1 MDKKKHASHNLIDLI
16 INSRNIIE
24 KVFAVAVICSVV
36 AACFVSVNYDLSK
49 YLPDTAPSKQGLNIM
64 EEEFG
69 YPGTARVMVG
79 EVSLYE
85 AKTYKD
91 RISNIDG
98 VNMVTWADTAT
109 DVYQSHLFI
118 DYDNI
123 EDYYKDGYAV
133 MDIIFDEGD
142 SDPSTRQAIDEI
154 EKITGDKGYLMGSAV
169 QDKSLDETL
178 TREIAIAM
186 VMGVV
191 MIAVILCLTTTSWF
205 EPFLFLF
212 IMGVA
217 IIINMGTNLII
228 GEVSFM
234 TFSVASILQLAI
246 AMDYSV
252 FLLHSFTRE
261 REAGLEPVQAVA
273 NALRSSVTSILSSGA
288 TTIVGFLVLMLMQ
301 FKIGFDLGF
310 VLAKGIVISLLTVL
324 LLMPA
329 LLLRWGD
336 KIEKTEHRSFM
347 PSFRGLGKF
356 VFKIRYGVLAVIA
369 ILVIP
374 AFTAQNMN
382 TFSYGNSA
390 LGSSPGTK
398 VYEDEQEI
406 NARFGRSNLV
416 LALIPNT
423 NNVTER
429 ELTHTLE
436 DLNYTKSVT
445 SLSGTLPEGIPE
457 NFLPESLTGQL
468 HTEDYSRMLIYIRT
482 KDESDLAFQCADEI
496 RSIVQSYYPEDSYI
510 VGMTPS
516 TQDIK
521 SIITTDYNYVNI
533 LSLLGVAIVILFT
546 FHSAI
551 IPIVVM
557 IPIEVAI
564 FFNMALPYFTGDT
577 MIYMGYIIVSCLQL
591 GATVDYSILMSNN
604 YLDARTDMNKKE
616 AAVQA
621 ISQSALSILTSG
633 SILTI
638 VGYGLYFISTV
649 SAIADMGHLVGRGA
663 LLSLLLVLF
672 LLPVLLVMSDKIIF
686 NQMRRRKHAEKLRQ
700 AKLKQVQLS
709 MRQKRK
715 MRRRKLRKALRYHK
729 RKAWIEQRKKKKE
742 KIEQE
747 KIDINALAGVSEKEK
762 EDIDHE

>member
-1 MDKKKHASHNLIDLI
+1 MDKKKHASHDLIDFI
-16 INSRNIIE
+16 INKRNWIE
-24 KVFAVAVICSVV
+24 KVFAIAVVLSAI
-36 AACFVSVNYDLSK
+36 AFCFVKVNYDLSK
-49 YLPDTAPSKQGLNIM
+49 YLPDDAPSKAGLNIM
-64 EEEFG
+64 EDEFG

-85 AKTYKD
+85 AKMYKE
-91 RISNIDG
+91 RIADIDG

-109 DVYQSHLFI
+109 DVYQSNLFI
-118 DYDNI
+118 NYDNI

-142 SDPSTRQAIDEI
+142 SDQKTHDAINQI
-154 EKITGDKGYLMGSAV
+154 EALTGDKGYLMGSAV
-169 QDKSLDETL
+169 QNKSLDETL

-186 VMGVV
+186 AMGVV

-217 IIINMGTNLII
+217 IIINMGTNIFL
-228 GEVSFM
+228 GEISFL
-234 TFSVASILQLAI
+234 TFSTAAILQLAI

-261 REAGLEPVQAVA
+261 RHAGVEPVQAVA
-273 NALRSSVTSILSSGA
+273 NAVRSSVTSILSSGA
-288 TTIVGFLVLMLMQ
+288 TTIVGFLVLMLMR
-301 FKIGFDLGF
+301 FKIGFDMGL

-336 KIEKTEHRSFM
+336 KIEKTAHRPFM
-347 PSFRGLGKF
+347 PSFEGLGKV
-356 VFKIRYGVLAVIA
+356 VFKVRYGVLILIA
-369 ILVIP
+369 LLVIP

-382 TFSYGNSA
+382 QFRYGNSA

-406 NARFGRSNLV
+406 NNRFGRSNLV

-429 ELTHTLE
+429 ALTEALK
-436 DLNYTKSVT
+436 DLDYVKSVT
-445 SLSGTLPEGIPE
+445 SLAGTLPEGIPE
-457 NFLPESLTGQL
+457 KFLPESLTSQL
-468 HTEDYSRMLIYIRT
+468 HTKDYGRMLIYLKT
-482 KDESDLAFQCADEI
+482 KDESAYAYQCTDEI
-496 RSIVQSYYPEDSYI
+496 RSIVQSYYPEDSHL

-516 TQDIK
+516 TQDIQ
-521 SIITTDYNYVNI
+521 SIITKDYEFVNV
-533 LSLLGVAIVILFT
+533 LSLLGVAIVIMLT

-551 IPIVVM
+551 IPLVVM

-564 FFNMALPYFTGDT
+564 FFNMALPYLTGNT

-591 GATVDYSILMSNN
+591 GATVDYSILMTNN
-604 YLDARTDMNKKE
+604 YLDARTNLPKK
-616 AAVQA
+616 AAAIQA

-663 LLSLLLVLF
+663 FLSLLLVLF
-672 LLPVLLVMSDKIIF
+672 LLPVLLTASDKLIF
-686 NQMRRRKHAEKLRQ
+686 DRMRRRAQNEKLRA
-700 AKLKQVQLS
+700 AKMRKVQLTLES
-709 MRQKRK
+709 KRR
-715 MRRRKLRKALRYHK
+715 MRRRAVRKAMRFRK
-729 RKAWIEQRKKKKE
+729 RKAWLEKRQQKKLQAA
-742 KIEQE
+742 QE
-747 KIDINALAGVSEKEK
+747 KNSKNRK
-762 EDIDHE
+762 EDSHDDEE

>member
-1 MDKKKHASHNLIDLI
+1 MDKKKHASHDLIDFI
-16 INSRNIIE
+16 INKRNWIE
-24 KVFAVAVICSVV
+24 KVFAIAVVLSAI
-36 AACFVSVNYDLSK
+36 AFCFVKVNYDLSK
-49 YLPDTAPSKQGLNIM
+49 YLPDDAPSKAGLNIM
-64 EEEFG
+64 EDEFG

-85 AKTYKD
+85 AKMYKE
-91 RISNIDG
+91 RIADIDG

-109 DVYQSHLFI
+109 DVYQSNLFI
-118 DYDNI
+118 NYDNI

-142 SDPSTRQAIDEI
+142 SDQKTHDAINQI
-154 EKITGDKGYLMGSAV
+154 EALTGDKGYLMGSAV
-169 QDKSLDETL
+169 QNKSLDETL

-186 VMGVV
+186 AMGVV

-217 IIINMGTNLII
+217 IIINMGTNIFL
-228 GEVSFM
+228 GEISFL
-234 TFSVASILQLAI
+234 TFSTAAILQLAI

-261 REAGLEPVQAVA
+261 RHAGVEPVQAVA
-273 NALRSSVTSILSSGA
+273 NAVRSSVTSILSSGA
-288 TTIVGFLVLMLMQ
+288 TTIVGFLVLMLMR
-301 FKIGFDLGF
+301 FKIGFDMGL

-336 KIEKTEHRSFM
+336 KIEKTAHRPFM
-347 PSFRGLGKF
+347 PSFEGLGKV
-356 VFKIRYGVLAVIA
+356 VFKVRYGVLILIA
-369 ILVIP
+369 LLVVP

-382 TFSYGNSA
+382 QFRYGNGA

-406 NARFGRSNLV
+406 NNRFGRSNLV

-429 ELTHTLE
+429 ALTEELK
-436 DLNYTKSVT
+436 DLDYVKSVT
-445 SLSGTLPEGIPE
+445 SLAGTLPEGIPE
-457 NFLPESLTGQL
+457 KFLPESLTSQL
-468 HTEDYSRMLIYIRT
+468 HTKDYSRMLIYLKT
-482 KDESDLAFQCADEI
+482 KDESVYAYQCTDEI
-496 RSIVQSYYPEDSYI
+496 RSIVQSYYPEDSHL

-516 TQDIK
+516 TQDIQ
-521 SIITTDYNYVNI
+521 SIITKDYEFVNV
-533 LSLLGVAIVILFT
+533 LSLLGVAIVIMLT

-551 IPIVVM
+551 IPLVVM

-564 FFNMALPYFTGDT
+564 FFNMALPYLTGNT

-591 GATVDYSILMSNN
+591 GATVDYSILMTNN
-604 YLDARTDMNKKE
+604 YLDARTNLPKKE
-616 AAVQA
+616 AAIQA

-663 LLSLLLVLF
+663 FLSLLLVLF
-672 LLPVLLVMSDKIIF
+672 LLPVLLTVSDKLIF
-686 NQMRRRKHAEKLRQ
+686 DQMRRRAQNEKLRA
-700 AKLKQVQLS
+700 AKMRKVQLTLES
-709 MRQKRK
+709 RRR
-715 MRRRKLRKALRYHK
+715 MRRRAVRKAMRFRK
-729 RKAWIEQRKKKKE
+729 RKAWLEKRQQKKLQAA
-742 KIEQE
+742 QE
-747 KIDINALAGVSEKEK
+747 KNSKNRK
-762 EDIDHE
+762 EDSHDDEE

>member
-1 MDKKKHASHNLIDLI
+1 MEKKKHTSHNLIDFI
-16 INSRNIIE
+16 INKRNWIE
-24 KVFAVAVICSVV
+24 RIFAIAVILS
-36 AACFVSVNYDLSK
+36 AIAFCFVKVNYDLSK
-49 YLPDTAPSKQGLNIM
+49 YLPDDAPSKAGLNVM

-85 AKTYKD
+85 AKLYKD
-91 RISNIDG
+91 RIADIDG
-98 VNMVTWADTAT
+98 VNMVSWADTAT
-109 DVYQSHLFI
+109 DVYQSNLFVN
-118 DYDNI
+118 YDNI

-142 SDPSTRQAIDEI
+142 SDPKTHDAIQEI
-154 EKITGDKGYLMGSAV
+154 EDITGDKGYLMGSAV
-169 QDKSLDETL
+169 QNKSLDETL

-186 VMGVV
+186 VMGVI

-217 IIINMGTNLII
+217 IIINMGTNIFL
-228 GEVSFM
+228 GEISFL
-234 TFSVASILQLAI
+234 TFSTAAILQLAI

-261 REAGLEPVQAVA
+261 RHAGIEPVQAVA
-273 NALRSSVTSILSSGA
+273 NAVRSSVTSILSSGA
-288 TTIVGFLVLMLMQ
+288 TTIVGFLVLMLMR
-301 FKIGFDLGF
+301 FKIGFDMGL

-336 KIEKTEHRSFM
+336 KIERTAHRSFM
-347 PSFRGLGKF
+347 PSFEGLGKV
-356 VFKIRYGVLAVIA
+356 VFKVRYGVL
-369 ILVIP
+369 ILVALLVVP

-382 TFSYGNSA
+382 QFRYGNGA

-398 VYEDEQEI
+398 VYEDEQAI
-406 NARFGRSNLV
+406 NTRFGRSNLV

-429 ELTHTLE
+429 ALTQELQ
-436 DLNYTKSVT
+436 DLKYVKSVT
-445 SLSGTLPEGIPE
+445 SLAGTLPEGVPE
-457 NFLPESLTGQL
+457 DFLPEFLTSQL
-468 HTEDYSRMLIYIRT
+468 HTDHYSRMLIYLKT
-482 KDESDLAFQCADEI
+482 KDESTYAYQCTDEV
-496 RSIVQSYYPEDSYI
+496 RSIVESYYPEDSYL

-516 TQDIK
+516 TQDIQ
-521 SIITTDYNYVNI
+521 SIITNDYNFVNV

-564 FFNMALPYFTGDT
+564 FFNMAMPYLTGDT

-591 GATVDYSILMSNN
+591 GATVDYSILMTNN
-604 YLDARTDMNKKE
+604 YLDARTNLPKKE
-616 AAVQA
+616 AAIHA
-621 ISQSALSILTSG
+621 IAQSALSILTSG

-638 VGYGLYFISTV
+638 VGYGLYYISTV

-663 LLSLLLVLF
+663 LLSLTLVLF
-672 LLPVLLVMSDKIIF
+672 LLPVLLVLSDQLVF
-686 NQMRRRKHAEKLRQ
+686 NQMYRRAQYEKLRA
-700 AKLKQVQLS
+700 AKMRKVQLTLES
-709 MRQKRK
+709 KRR
-715 MRRRKLRKALRYHK
+715 MRRRAIRKAMRFHK
-729 RKAWIEQRKKKKE
+729 RKAWLEKRKQKKSQKSLE
-742 KIEQE
+742 HANE
-747 KIDINALAGVSEKEK
+747 AWK
-762 EDIDHE
+762 EDSHHEEK

>member
-1 MDKKKHASHNLIDLI
+1 MEKKKHTSHNLIDFI
-16 INSRNIIE
+16 INKRNWIE
-24 KVFAVAVICSVV
+24 RIFAIAVILS
-36 AACFVSVNYDLSK
+36 AIAFCFVKVNYDLSK
-49 YLPDTAPSKQGLNIM
+49 YLPDDAPSKAGLNVM

-85 AKTYKD
+85 AKLYKD
-91 RISNIDG
+91 RIADIDG
-98 VNMVTWADTAT
+98 VNMVSWADTAT
-109 DVYQSHLFI
+109 DVYQSNLFVN
-118 DYDNI
+118 YDNI

-142 SDPSTRQAIDEI
+142 SDPKTHDAIQEI
-154 EKITGDKGYLMGSAV
+154 EDITGDKGYLMGSAV
-169 QDKSLDETL
+169 QNKSLDETL

-186 VMGVV
+186 VMGVI

-217 IIINMGTNLII
+217 IIINMGTNIFL
-228 GEVSFM
+228 GEISFL
-234 TFSVASILQLAI
+234 TFSTAAILQLAI

-261 REAGLEPVQAVA
+261 RHAGIEPVQAVA
-273 NALRSSVTSILSSGA
+273 NAVRSSVTSILSSGA
-288 TTIVGFLVLMLMQ
+288 TTIVGFLVLMLMR
-301 FKIGFDLGF
+301 FKIGFDMGL

-336 KIEKTEHRSFM
+336 KIERTAHRSFM
-347 PSFRGLGKF
+347 PSFEGLGKV
-356 VFKIRYGVLAVIA
+356 VFKVRYGVL
-369 ILVIP
+369 ILVALLVVP

-382 TFSYGNSA
+382 QFRYGNGA

-398 VYEDEQEI
+398 VYEDEQAI
-406 NARFGRSNLV
+406 NTRFGRSNLV

-429 ELTHTLE
+429 ALTQELQ
-436 DLNYTKSVT
+436 DLKYVKSVT
-445 SLSGTLPEGIPE
+445 SLAGTLPEGVPE
-457 NFLPESLTGQL
+457 DFLPESLTSQL
-468 HTEDYSRMLIYIRT
+468 HTDHYSRMLIYLKT
-482 KDESDLAFQCADEI
+482 KDESTYAYQCTDEV
-496 RSIVQSYYPEDSYI
+496 RSIVESYYPEDSYL

-516 TQDIK
+516 TQDIQ
-521 SIITTDYNYVNI
+521 SIITNDYNFVNV

-564 FFNMALPYFTGDT
+564 FFNMAMPYLTGDT

-591 GATVDYSILMSNN
+591 GATVDYSILMTNN
-604 YLDARTDMNKKE
+604 YLDARTNLPKKE
-616 AAVQA
+616 AAIHA
-621 ISQSALSILTSG
+621 IAQSALSILTSG

-638 VGYGLYFISTV
+638 VGYGLYYISTV

-663 LLSLLLVLF
+663 LLSLMLVLF
-672 LLPVLLVMSDKIIF
+672 LLPVLLVLSDQLVF
-686 NQMRRRKHAEKLRQ
+686 NQMYRRAQYEKLRA
-700 AKLKQVQLS
+700 AKMRKVQLTLES
-709 MRQKRK
+709 KRR
-715 MRRRKLRKALRYHK
+715 MRRRAIRKAMRFRK
-729 RKAWIEQRKKKKE
+729 RKAWLEKRKQKKSQKSLE
-742 KIEQE
+742 HANE
-747 KIDINALAGVSEKEK
+747 AWK
-762 EDIDHE
+762 EDSHHEEK

>member
-36 AACFVSVNYDLSK
+36 ATCFVSVNYDLSK

-85 AKTYKD
+85 AKMYKD
-91 RISNIDG
+91 RISNVDG

-109 DVYQSHLFI
+109 DVYQSQLFI

-133 MDIIFDEGD
+133 MDIIFDDGD

-154 EKITGDKGYLMGSAV
+154 EKITGDKGYLMGAAV

-186 VMGVV
+186 AMGVV

-347 PSFRGLGKF
+347 PSFHGLGKF

-382 TFSYGNSA
+382 AFSYGNSA

-398 VYEDEQEI
+398 VYEDEQAI

-445 SLSGTLPEGIPE
+445 SLSGALPEGIPE
-457 NFLPESLTGQL
+457 SFLPESLTGQL

-521 SIITTDYNYVNI
+521 SIITTDYSYVNI

-604 YLDARTDMNKKE
+604 YLDARTDMDKKE
-616 AAVQA
+616 AAIQA

-715 MRRRKLRKALRYHK
+715 MRRRKLRKALRYRK
-729 RKAWIEQRKKKKE
+729 RKAWMEQRKRKHE

-747 KIDINALAGVSEKEK
+747 KIDINALARTPEEEK
-762 EDIDHE
+762 EDTDHE

>member
-1 MDKKKHASHNLIDLI
+1 MEKKKHTSHNLIDFI
-16 INSRNIIE
+16 INKRNWIE
-24 KVFAVAVICSVV
+24 RIFAIAVILS
-36 AACFVSVNYDLSK
+36 AIAFCFVKVNYDLSK
-49 YLPDTAPSKQGLNIM
+49 YLPDDAPSKAGLNVM

-85 AKTYKD
+85 AKLYKD
-91 RISNIDG
+91 RIADIDG
-98 VNMVTWADTAT
+98 VNMVSWADTAT
-109 DVYQSHLFI
+109 DVYQSNLFVN
-118 DYDNI
+118 YDNI

-142 SDPSTRQAIDEI
+142 SDPKTHDAIQEI
-154 EKITGDKGYLMGSAV
+154 EDITGDKGYLMGSAV
-169 QDKSLDETL
+169 QNKSLDKTL

-186 VMGVV
+186 VMGVI

-217 IIINMGTNLII
+217 IIINMGTNIFL
-228 GEVSFM
+228 GEISFL
-234 TFSVASILQLAI
+234 TFSTAAILQLAI

-261 REAGLEPVQAVA
+261 RHAGIEPVQAVA
-273 NALRSSVTSILSSGA
+273 NAVRSSVTSILSSGA
-288 TTIVGFLVLMLMQ
+288 TTIVGFLVLMLMR
-301 FKIGFDLGF
+301 FKIGFDMGL

-336 KIEKTEHRSFM
+336 KIERTAHRSFM
-347 PSFRGLGKF
+347 PSFEGLGKV
-356 VFKIRYGVLAVIA
+356 VFKVRYGVL
-369 ILVIP
+369 ILVALLVVP

-382 TFSYGNSA
+382 QFRYGNGA

-398 VYEDEQEI
+398 VYEDEQAI
-406 NARFGRSNLV
+406 NTRFGRSNLV

-429 ELTHTLE
+429 ALTQELQ
-436 DLNYTKSVT
+436 DLKYVKSVT
-445 SLSGTLPEGIPE
+445 SLAGTLPEGVPE
-457 NFLPESLTGQL
+457 DFLPESLTSQL
-468 HTEDYSRMLIYIRT
+468 HTDHYSRMLIYLKT
-482 KDESDLAFQCADEI
+482 KDESTYAYQCTDEV
-496 RSIVQSYYPEDSYI
+496 RSIVESYYPEDSYL

-516 TQDIK
+516 TQDIQ
-521 SIITTDYNYVNI
+521 SIITNDYNFVNV

-564 FFNMALPYFTGDT
+564 FFNMAMPYLTGDT

-591 GATVDYSILMSNN
+591 GATVDYSILMTNN
-604 YLDARTDMNKKE
+604 YLDARTNLPKKE
-616 AAVQA
+616 AAIHA
-621 ISQSALSILTSG
+621 IAQSALSILTSG

-638 VGYGLYFISTV
+638 VGYGLYYISTV

-663 LLSLLLVLF
+663 LLSLTLVLF
-672 LLPVLLVMSDKIIF
+672 LLPVLLVLSDQLVF
-686 NQMRRRKHAEKLRQ
+686 NQMYRRAQYEKLRA
-700 AKLKQVQLS
+700 AKMRKVQLTLES
-709 MRQKRK
+709 KRR
-715 MRRRKLRKALRYHK
+715 MRRRAIRKAMRFRK
-729 RKAWIEQRKKKKE
+729 RKAWLEKRKQKKSQKSLE
-742 KIEQE
+742 HANE
-747 KIDINALAGVSEKEK
+747 AWK
-762 EDIDHE
+762 EDSHHEEK

>member
-1 MDKKKHASHNLIDLI
+1 MEKKKHTSHNLIDFI
-16 INSRNIIE
+16 INKRNWIE
-24 KVFAVAVICSVV
+24 RIFAIAVILS
-36 AACFVSVNYDLSK
+36 AIAFCFVKVNYDLSK
-49 YLPDTAPSKQGLNIM
+49 YLPDDAPSKAGLNVM
-64 EEEFG
+64 EDEFG

-85 AKTYKD
+85 AKLYKD
-91 RISNIDG
+91 RIADIDG
-98 VNMVTWADTAT
+98 VNMVSWADTAT
-109 DVYQSHLFI
+109 DVYQSNLFVN
-118 DYDNI
+118 YDNI

-142 SDPSTRQAIDEI
+142 SDPKTHDAIQEI
-154 EKITGDKGYLMGSAV
+154 EDITGDKGYLMGSAV
-169 QDKSLDETL
+169 QNKSLDETL

-186 VMGVV
+186 VMGVI

-217 IIINMGTNLII
+217 IIINMGTNIFL
-228 GEVSFM
+228 GEISFL
-234 TFSVASILQLAI
+234 TFSTAAILQLAI

-261 REAGLEPVQAVA
+261 RHAGIEPVQAVA
-273 NALRSSVTSILSSGA
+273 NAVRSSVTSILSSGA
-288 TTIVGFLVLMLMQ
+288 TTIVGFLVLMLMR
-301 FKIGFDLGF
+301 FKIGFDMGL

-336 KIEKTEHRSFM
+336 KIERTAHRSFM
-347 PSFRGLGKF
+347 PSFEGLGKV
-356 VFKIRYGVLAVIA
+356 VFKVRYGVL
-369 ILVIP
+369 ILVALLVVP

-382 TFSYGNSA
+382 QFRYGNGA

-398 VYEDEQEI
+398 VYEDEQAI
-406 NARFGRSNLV
+406 NTRFGRSNLV

-429 ELTHTLE
+429 ALTQELQ
-436 DLNYTKSVT
+436 DLKYVKSVT
-445 SLSGTLPEGIPE
+445 SLAGTLPEGVPE
-457 NFLPESLTGQL
+457 DFLPESLTSQL
-468 HTEDYSRMLIYIRT
+468 HTDHYSRMLIYLKT
-482 KDESDLAFQCADEI
+482 KDESTYAYQCTDEV
-496 RSIVQSYYPEDSYI
+496 RSIVESYYPEDSYL

-516 TQDIK
+516 TQDIQ
-521 SIITTDYNYVNI
+521 SIITNDYNFVNV

-564 FFNMALPYFTGDT
+564 FFNMAMPYLTGDT

-591 GATVDYSILMSNN
+591 GATVDYSILMTNN
-604 YLDARTDMNKKE
+604 YLDARTNLPKKE
-616 AAVQA
+616 AAIHA
-621 ISQSALSILTSG
+621 IAQSALSILTSG

-638 VGYGLYFISTV
+638 VGYGLYYISTV

-663 LLSLLLVLF
+663 LLSLTLVLF
-672 LLPVLLVMSDKIIF
+672 LLPVLLVLSDQLVF
-686 NQMRRRKHAEKLRQ
+686 NQMYRRAQYEKLRA
-700 AKLKQVQLS
+700 AKMRKVQLTLES
-709 MRQKRK
+709 KRR
-715 MRRRKLRKALRYHK
+715 MRRRAIRKAMRFRK
-729 RKAWIEQRKKKKE
+729 RKAWLEKRKQKKSQKSLE
-742 KIEQE
+742 HANE
-747 KIDINALAGVSEKEK
+747 AWK
-762 EDIDHE
+762 EDSHHEEK

>member
-1 MDKKKHASHNLIDLI
+1 MEKKKHTSHNLIDFI
-16 INSRNIIE
+16 INKRNWIE
-24 KVFAVAVICSVV
+24 RIFAIAVILS
-36 AACFVSVNYDLSK
+36 AIAFCFVKVNYDLSK
-49 YLPDTAPSKQGLNIM
+49 YLPDDAPSKAGLNVM

-79 EVSLYE
+79 KVSLYE
-85 AKTYKD
+85 AKLYKD
-91 RISNIDG
+91 RIADIDG
-98 VNMVTWADTAT
+98 VNMVSWADTAT
-109 DVYQSHLFI
+109 DVYQSNLFVN
-118 DYDNI
+118 YDNI

-142 SDPSTRQAIDEI
+142 SDPKTHDAIQEI
-154 EKITGDKGYLMGSAV
+154 EDITGDKGYLMGSAV
-169 QDKSLDETL
+169 QNKSLDETL

-186 VMGVV
+186 VMGVI

-217 IIINMGTNLII
+217 IIINMGTNIFL
-228 GEVSFM
+228 GEISFL
-234 TFSVASILQLAI
+234 TFSTAAILQLAI

-261 REAGLEPVQAVA
+261 RHAGIEPVQAVA
-273 NALRSSVTSILSSGA
+273 NAVRSSVTSILSSGA
-288 TTIVGFLVLMLMQ
+288 TTIVGFLVLMLMR
-301 FKIGFDLGF
+301 FKIGFDMGL

-336 KIEKTEHRSFM
+336 KIERTAHRSFM
-347 PSFRGLGKF
+347 PSFEGLGKV
-356 VFKIRYGVLAVIA
+356 VFKVRYGVL
-369 ILVIP
+369 ILVALLVVP

-382 TFSYGNSA
+382 QFRYGNGA

-398 VYEDEQEI
+398 VYEDEQAI
-406 NARFGRSNLV
+406 NTRFGRSNLV

-429 ELTHTLE
+429 ALTQELQ
-436 DLNYTKSVT
+436 DLKYVKSVT
-445 SLSGTLPEGIPE
+445 SLAGTLPEGVPE
-457 NFLPESLTGQL
+457 DFLPESLTSQL
-468 HTEDYSRMLIYIRT
+468 HTDHYSRMLIYLKT
-482 KDESDLAFQCADEI
+482 KDESTYAYQCTDEV
-496 RSIVQSYYPEDSYI
+496 RSIVESYYPEDSYL

-516 TQDIK
+516 TQDIQ
-521 SIITTDYNYVNI
+521 SIITNDYNFVNV
-533 LSLLGVAIVILFT
+533 LSLLGVAFVILFT

-564 FFNMALPYFTGDT
+564 FFNMAMPYLTGDT

-591 GATVDYSILMSNN
+591 GATVDYSILMTNN
-604 YLDARTDMNKKE
+604 YLDARTNLPKKE
-616 AAVQA
+616 AAIHA
-621 ISQSALSILTSG
+621 IAQSALSILTSG

-638 VGYGLYFISTV
+638 VGYGLYYISTV

-663 LLSLLLVLF
+663 LLSLTLVLF
-672 LLPVLLVMSDKIIF
+672 LLPVLLVLSDQLVF
-686 NQMRRRKHAEKLRQ
+686 NQMYRRAQYEKLRA
-700 AKLKQVQLS
+700 AKMRKVQLTLES
-709 MRQKRK
+709 KRR
-715 MRRRKLRKALRYHK
+715 MRRRAIRKAMRFRK
-729 RKAWIEQRKKKKE
+729 RKAWLEKRKQKKSQKSLE
-742 KIEQE
+742 HANE
-747 KIDINALAGVSEKEK
+747 AWK
-762 EDIDHE
+762 EDSHHEEK

>member
-1 MDKKKHASHNLIDLI
+1 MEKKKHTSHNLIDFI
-16 INSRNIIE
+16 INWIE
-24 KVFAVAVICSVV
+24 RIFAIAVILS
-36 AACFVSVNYDLSK
+36 AIAFCFVKVNYDLSK
-49 YLPDTAPSKQGLNIM
+49 YLPDDAPSKAGLNVM

-85 AKTYKD
+85 AKLYKD
-91 RISNIDG
+91 RIADIDG
-98 VNMVTWADTAT
+98 VNMVSWADTAT
-109 DVYQSHLFI
+109 DVYQSNLFVN
-118 DYDNI
+118 YDNI

-142 SDPSTRQAIDEI
+142 SDPKTHDAIQEI
-154 EKITGDKGYLMGSAV
+154 EDITGDKGYLMGSAV
-169 QDKSLDETL
+169 QNKSLDETL

-186 VMGVV
+186 VMGVI

-217 IIINMGTNLII
+217 IIINMGTNIFL
-228 GEVSFM
+228 GEISFL
-234 TFSVASILQLAI
+234 TFSTAAILQLAI

-261 REAGLEPVQAVA
+261 RHAGIEPVQAVA
-273 NALRSSVTSILSSGA
+273 NAVRSSVTSILSSGA
-288 TTIVGFLVLMLMQ
+288 TTIVGFLVLMLMR
-301 FKIGFDLGF
+301 FKIWFDMGL

-336 KIEKTEHRSFM
+336 KIERTAHRSFM
-347 PSFRGLGKF
+347 PSFEGLGKV
-356 VFKIRYGVLAVIA
+356 VFKVRYGVL
-369 ILVIP
+369 ILVALLVVP

-382 TFSYGNSA
+382 QFRYGNGA

-398 VYEDEQEI
+398 VYEDEQAI
-406 NARFGRSNLV
+406 NTRFGRSNLV

-429 ELTHTLE
+429 ALTQELQ
-436 DLNYTKSVT
+436 DLKYVKSVT
-445 SLSGTLPEGIPE
+445 SLAGTLPEGVPE
-457 NFLPESLTGQL
+457 DFLPESLTSQL
-468 HTEDYSRMLIYIRT
+468 HTDHYSRMLIYLKT
-482 KDESDLAFQCADEI
+482 KDESTYAYQCTDEV
-496 RSIVQSYYPEDSYI
+496 RSIVESYYPEDSYL

-516 TQDIK
+516 TQDIQ
-521 SIITTDYNYVNI
+521 SIITNDYNFVNV

-564 FFNMALPYFTGDT
+564 FFNMAMPYLTGDT

-591 GATVDYSILMSNN
+591 GATVDYSILMTNN
-604 YLDARTDMNKKE
+604 YLDARTNLPKKE
-616 AAVQA
+616 AAIHA
-621 ISQSALSILTSG
+621 IAQSALSILTSG

-638 VGYGLYFISTV
+638 VGYGLYYISTV

-663 LLSLLLVLF
+663 LLSLTLVLF
-672 LLPVLLVMSDKIIF
+672 LLPVLLVLSDQLVF
-686 NQMRRRKHAEKLRQ
+686 NQMYRRAQYEKLRA
-700 AKLKQVQLS
+700 AKMRKVQLTLES
-709 MRQKRK
+709 KRR
-715 MRRRKLRKALRYHK
+715 MRRRAIRKAMRFHK
-729 RKAWIEQRKKKKE
+729 RKAWLEKRKQKKSQKSLE
-742 KIEQE
+742 HANE
-747 KIDINALAGVSEKEK
+747 AWK
-762 EDIDHE
+762 EDSHHEEK

>member
-1 MDKKKHASHNLIDLI
+1 MEKKKHTSHNLIDFI
-16 INSRNIIE
+16 INKRNWIE
-24 KVFAVAVICSVV
+24 RIFAIAVILS
-36 AACFVSVNYDLSK
+36 AIAFCFVKVNYDLSK
-49 YLPDTAPSKQGLNIM
+49 YLPDDAPSKAGLNVM

-85 AKTYKD
+85 AKLYKD
-91 RISNIDG
+91 RIADIDG
-98 VNMVTWADTAT
+98 VNMVSWADTAT
-109 DVYQSHLFI
+109 DVYQSNLFVN
-118 DYDNI
+118 YDNI

-142 SDPSTRQAIDEI
+142 SDPKTHDAIQEI
-154 EKITGDKGYLMGSAV
+154 EDITGDKGYLMGSAV
-169 QDKSLDETL
+169 QNKSLDETL

-186 VMGVV
+186 VMGVI

-217 IIINMGTNLII
+217 IIINMGTNIFL
-228 GEVSFM
+228 GEISFL
-234 TFSVASILQLAI
+234 TFSTAAILQLAI

-261 REAGLEPVQAVA
+261 RHAGIEPVQAVA
-273 NALRSSVTSILSSGA
+273 NAVRSSVTSILSSGA
-288 TTIVGFLVLMLMQ
+288 TTIVGFLVLMLMR
-301 FKIGFDLGF
+301 FKIGFDMGL

-336 KIEKTEHRSFM
+336 KIERTAHRSFM
-347 PSFRGLGKF
+347 PSFEGLGKV
-356 VFKIRYGVLAVIA
+356 VFKVRYGVL
-369 ILVIP
+369 ILVALLVVP

-382 TFSYGNSA
+382 QFRYGNGA

-398 VYEDEQEI
+398 VYEDEQAI
-406 NARFGRSNLV
+406 NTRFGRSNLV

-423 NNVTER
+423 NNVMER
-429 ELTHTLE
+429 ALTQELQ
-436 DLNYTKSVT
+436 DLKYVKSVT
-445 SLSGTLPEGIPE
+445 SLAGTLPEGVPE
-457 NFLPESLTGQL
+457 DFLPESLTSQL
-468 HTEDYSRMLIYIRT
+468 HTDHYSRMLIYLKT
-482 KDESDLAFQCADEI
+482 KDESTYAYQCTDEV
-496 RSIVQSYYPEDSYI
+496 RSIVESYYPEDSYL

-516 TQDIK
+516 TQDIQ
-521 SIITTDYNYVNI
+521 SIITNDYNFVNV

-564 FFNMALPYFTGDT
+564 FFNMAMPYLTGDT

-591 GATVDYSILMSNN
+591 GATVDYSILMTNN
-604 YLDARTDMNKKE
+604 YLDARTNLPKKE
-616 AAVQA
+616 AAIHA
-621 ISQSALSILTSG
+621 IAQSALSILTSG

-638 VGYGLYFISTV
+638 VGYGLYYISTV

-663 LLSLLLVLF
+663 LLSLTLVLF
-672 LLPVLLVMSDKIIF
+672 LLPVLLVLSDQLVF
-686 NQMRRRKHAEKLRQ
+686 NQMYRRAQYEKLRA
-700 AKLKQVQLS
+700 AKMRKVQLTLES
-709 MRQKRK
+709 KRR
-715 MRRRKLRKALRYHK
+715 MRRRAIRKAMRFRK
-729 RKAWIEQRKKKKE
+729 RKAWLEKRKQKKSQKSLE
-742 KIEQE
+742 HANE
-747 KIDINALAGVSEKEK
+747 AWK
-762 EDIDHE
+762 EDSHHEEK